1 MQRITA
7 SGHQETFF
15 NNGTC
20 NSNIIFN
27 GTEGVI
33 TTPGYPSDLDFSKSC
48 FCNIDVGGGKIEVTI
63 ETVSL
68 PDGSRVGIH
77 GIVFTVGVHFLQ
89 TRVVYV
95 PSDRAPVFV
104 FVGSNTNLTDA
115 YGGVKLLYRRI
126 SDDVCKADYTA
137 HYFDNTIKSLGFPQS
152 LKVDSTCV
160 YSIHAFN
167 KGNVVHIGFE
177 DFSFGPNDVFTIYD
191 YANNSIIY
199 GPLTRHQSSILT
211 EPTKS
216 ASIKIVIVTNVTS
229 SVKQSYAIS
238 FKEVPK
244 DTCLKEYYEGS
255 GLERRVSSAAK
266 SCSYII
272 RPERYLSRVVVWFES
287 LTISEKNF
295 VTVSLMFFSDKLIT
309 YYNLSSN
316 SSRRSK
322 SFDGLNRGNW
332 FEIRQSA
339 DVTFDLKFKTY
350 SGQKCPFY
358 LIADRVERKISSPG
372 YPDPFPSN
380 SSCEY
385 YIRSRDQS
393 SVVYIRFTEEL
404 LSPGDKIAFYDP
416 SDGSIIAKYDGT
428 LNEELSVTT
437 KSASVRI
444 VFTFGKTKPGQL
456 FWFYYKMIPSD
467 SCVVDYKSTI
477 GQFSSFNRSCEYN
490 IYLAN
495 NLQIEMKFDNLLI
508 PANRFIKLVQKQYLS
523 DRPLEN
529 LKSNDSGKTKYFRS
543 KDLYNVISISADPN
557 VVFHVSFQ
565 PFIKDRA
572 IYVYA
577 SNGTLLSPNYPNSY
591 LFEEFEPFTLT
602 FHVKIPYGHVL
613 LNFTEVMLSAS
624 THFGDYINIYD
635 GNTTSAERLGIIQ
648 VGNTKKLPAV
658 FLASS
663 NYFTVQFGSYS
674 SYNPEKLYRF
684 KAVYTTVKNV
694 SFCKPIQWL
703 HSHAERNLTLP
714 GRKTKFLCDKGY
726 ENKQAIFRDVTR
738 TCGFDGDWEDGDNL
752 VCLKMCPRLDNK
764 LKENSS
770 LDWFYSTLFLTISE
784 GGYVTFFCNYKE
796 ELVGPKQ
803 IWCTSYGTY
812 SSIPPVCK
820 KKTDSGSVDVSSGAG
835 DGWKYGVGFG
845 GAAFIIGIV
854 LAVLRVCFGCFAC
867 CAENSSANSISMSE
881 VKYSSP

>member
-7 SGHQETFF
+7 SGHQETVF

-20 NSNIIFN
+20 NSNVFN

-33 TTPGYPSDLDFSKSC
+33 TTPGYPSDLGFNNSC
-48 FCNIDVGGGKIEVTI
+48 FCKIDVGGGKIEVTI

-68 PDGSRVGIH
+68 PDGSRLGIH
-77 GIVFTVGVHFLQ
+77 GIVFTVGVQFLK
-89 TRVVYV
+89 TKVVYV
-95 PSDRAPVFV
+95 PSDKTSVFV
-104 FVGSNTNLTDA
+104 FVGSNTNQADA

-126 SDDVCKADYTA
+126 SDDTCKADYTA
-137 HYFDNTIKSLGFPQS
+137 HYSVNTITSLGFPQS

-167 KGNVVHIGFE
+167 KHNVVHIGFE
-177 DFSFGPNDVFTIYD
+177 DFSFGPNDMFTIYD
-191 YANNSIIY
+191 YANDSIIY
-199 GPLTRHQSSILT
+199 GPLTGHQDSILT
-211 EPTKS
+211 KPAKS
-216 ASIKIVIVTNVTS
+216 ASVKIVIVTNVTS
-229 SVKQSYAIS
+229 SVEQSYVIS

-244 DTCLKEYYEGS
+244 DTCLKEYYESS
-255 GLERRVSSAAK
+255 GLERSVSSAVK

-272 RPERYLSRVVVWFES
+272 RPERHLSRVVVRFES
-287 LTISEKNF
+287 LTISENNF
-295 VTVSLMFFSDKLIT
+295 VTVNLMSFSDRLIT
-309 YYNLSSN
+309 HYNLSSN
-316 SSRRSK
+316 SSGRSK
-322 SFDGLNRGNW
+322 SFDGLHRGNW

-350 SGQKCPFY
+350 TLDKCPFY

-372 YPDPFPSN
+372 FPDPFPNN

-385 YIRSRDQS
+385 YIRSRDRS
-393 SVVYIRFTEEL
+393 SVIYIRFTEEL
-404 LSPGDKIAFYDP
+404 LSPGDKITVYDTT
-416 SDGSIIAKYDGT
+416 GGIIARYNGT

-437 KSASVRI
+437 KRASVRV
-444 VFTFGKTKPGQL
+444 VFTFGKTKPGQR
-456 FWFYYKMIPSD
+456 FWFYHKMSPSD

-477 GQFSSFNRSCEYN
+477 GQFPSFNRSCEYN

-508 PANRFIKLVQKQYLS
+508 PANRFIKLVQKRES
-523 DRPLEN
+523 DRSLAN
-529 LKSNDSGKTKYFRS
+529 LNSKDSGKTKYFRS
-543 KDLYNVISISADPN
+543 RDLYNVITISADAN
-557 VVFHVSFQ
+557 AVFHVSFQ
-565 PFIKDRA
+565 PFIKDRT
-572 IYVYA
+572 IYLYA

-591 LFEEFEPFTLT
+591 LFAEFEFFTLT

-624 THFGDYINIYD
+624 AHFGDYMYIYD
-635 GNTTSAERLGIIQ
+635 GNTTSAEHLGKIEA
-648 VGNTKKLPAV
+648 GKTEKLPAV

-663 NYFTVQFGSYS
+663 NYITVKFGSYS

-684 KAVYTTVKNV
+684 KAVYTTLINV
-694 SFCKPIQWL
+694 SFCKPIQWP

-714 GRKTKFLCDKGY
+714 GRKTKFLCDEGY
-726 ENKQAIFRDVTR
+726 AKKRKNFRDVMTTR
-738 TCGFDGDWEDGDNL
+738 TCGFDGDWEDGDSL
-752 VCLKMCPRLDNK
+752 VCLKICPRLDNK

-770 LDWFYSTLFLTISE
+770 LRWIYFPPYSKITE
-784 GGYVTFFCNYKE
+784 GGYVRFFCNYKE
-796 ELVGPKQ
+796 ELVGPEH
-803 IWCTSYGTY
+803 IRCTSYGNY

-820 KKTDSGSVDVSSGAG
+820 KIPERGSDDHSSSNA
-835 DGWKYGVGFG
+835 WKYGVGFG

-854 LAVLRVCFGCFAC
+854 LAVLRVCFGCFTC
-867 CAENSSANSISMSE
+867 CAENSSVNSIPMSE